1 MKSSILSGVRVLD
14 FGRHIAAPSCAA
26 ILGDLGAD
34 VIRIEKREGGED
46 RWLGALFEGGEGGMF
61 LQNNR
66 NKRSMTLDPTAP
78 GGADVVRKLIEA
90 SDVLVHNLP
99 ERIEAKFGIDY
110 NSAKAIRD
118 DVVHVS
124 VTAYGREGP
133 YRDRLGFDAVGQ
145 VMSGAVYRSGW
156 PDQPVRTIVPYVDF
170 LTGMAAANGAL
181 AALFHRQATGEG
193 QKVEASLLNTALLT
207 TSAML
212 IEQNELKADRVAALN
227 RGQQSAP
234 NNIYRCKDGFVLVQ
248 VVGDPIFRRW
258 IAAIGREELADD
270 PRFRDDKSRG
280 ENWEMLDAIMTG
292 FCEVRTRSQAL
303 GELSLARVPAYPIN
317 SPQDA
322 LDDPQVAAMN
332 MLTPTEYP
340 GLQRPASIV
349 ETPFRVGEAEA
360 GFARR
365 PPKLGEHTDQI
376 LSELGL
382 SADEIAALRDQA
394 AI

>member
-1 MKSSILSGVRVLD
+1 MRSGILSGIRVLD

-46 RWLGALFEGGEGGMF
+46 RWLGPLFAGGEGGMF

-66 NKRSMTLDPTAP
+66 NKRSLTLDPLTGP
-78 GGADVVRKLIEA
+78 GAEVVRRLVA
-90 SDVLVHNLP
+90 SADVLVHNLP
-99 ERIEAKFGIDY
+99 ERIEHKFGIDY
-110 NSAKAIRD
+110 ERARTIRPD
-118 DVVHVS
+118 IIHVS

-170 LTGMAAANGAL
+170 MTGMSAANGAL

-193 QKVEASLLNTALLT
+193 QQVEASLLNTALMT

-212 IEQNELKADRVAALN
+212 VEQNELKVDRVAALN

-234 NNIYRCKDGFVLVQ
+234 NNIYRCQDGFVLVQ

-258 IAAIGREELADD
+258 TSAIGREDLVSD
-270 PRFRDDKSRG
+270 PRFADDKKRG
-280 ENWEMLDAIMTG
+280 EHWEDLDRIMVDY
-292 FCEVRTRSQAL
+292 CAQRTRDAAL
-303 GELSLARVPAYPIN
+303 MELAEARVPAYPIN

-322 LDDPQVAAMN
+322 LDDPQVAAMGF
-332 MLTPTEYP
+332 LAPTAYP
-340 GLQRPASIV
+340 GLNKPASLV
-349 ETPFRVGEAEA
+349 ETPFRVGEHTP
-360 GFARR
+360 GFSRR
-365 PPKLGEHTDQI
+365 PPQLGEHTQEV
-376 LSELGL
+376 LEELGYTP
-382 SADEIAALRDQA
+382 AEIAALRDEGA
-394 AI
+394 V